1 MVTHSFQTIL
11 EENGIPKGKIRVI
24 TNGVDVS
31 VTEKKDTGEF
41 IVSYFGT
48 LGISQNLRQL
58 FPYFDVI
65 SSCVPCSKLL
75 LIGEGAEKEK
85 LRQEIALSQRN
96 DRELLDG
103 VTAAEL
109 EPYYGI
115 SAMSVAVLNPSDNF
129 RYTLPSKIFQIMG
142 RGIPLLFVG
151 PKGEAA
157 EIIDGA
163 GAGLTLTGT
172 EEDNRNKL
180 GHLFFHTSLGTGSE
194 KNG

>member
-1 MVTHSFQTIL
+1 MVTHGFQTIL

-24 TNGVDVS
+24 TNGVNVS

-65 SSCVPCSKLL
+65 SSCVPRSKLL

-96 DRELLDG
+96 D
-103 VTAAEL
+103 
-109 EPYYGI
+109 
-115 SAMSVAVLNPSDNF
+115 
-129 RYTLPSKIFQIMG
+129 
-142 RGIPLLFVG
+142 
-151 PKGEAA
+151 
-157 EIIDGA
+157 
-163 GAGLTLTGT
+163 
-172 EEDNRNKL
+172 
-180 GHLFFHTSLGTGSE
+180 GSWWTV
-194 KNG
+194 